1 MKPQHSLHL
10 KNLRLVC
17 IFLICIFT
25 FSSVSATKNITFSVD
40 LSLLVSQSKFNPGTD
55 IVYIRGTFNSWGTTT
70 PLTAA
75 GNNVYSVTIPL
86 ADNSY
91 QEYKYFINTTGAAG
105 GGWENNFPV
114 ASSGNRKIS
123 IGVNDLILATVVYND
138 ADMSQMK
145 STAHFNFYYTAQE
158 NSIIDDYS
166 TKLEKQYDRVTT
178 ALQCIPSEK
187 INIYIYKDLAQLHLA
202 NGYPEMQDWAT
213 GTAWGTKLIT
223 VVSPTKVDYN
233 GAVDVLV
240 HEFVHT
246 IEGWKTKVT
255 LPAWVN
261 EGVAAYYG
269 RQFST
274 KDWIKSVMIHQ
285 GKPNIADIWSGD
297 ASMGYAYSSI
307 IAYFIAKTKGEA
319 ALAKFIENMNY
330 TDIGYANLAAL
341 QTDWHAFLDVYLDN
355 QTTVNVKFSVDMADM
370 IAADYFHSTTDKV
383 YVKGSFNNW
392 ATQQLTL
399 ESGTIYSGTVAIK
412 RYNFF
417 DYKFYTNSATAPNS
431 GNELNSDETTLGN
444 RLLDVENSNK
454 TLTTVKFKS
463 TATTPV
469 TEIDMTPINNKINV
483 LKVHGKPWG
492 IPDFST
498 FNYSFNVLTSSQYD
512 VQKPVDSMPFDCGFV
527 STDGTINV
535 CTPTSSSQLAA
546 FKDINQAALYYLCQ
560 SYMYYFYQTR
570 NLPLL
575 FKIGFAAYE
584 SRANPTDAVIKTAV
598 NAFGGT
604 LTSFDVLNNPSTFT
618 SNNGFAVA
626 YAFGEFM
633 SVFKNWGYPNVITIN
648 STGFDV
654 ANWWGNVDNLK
665 GLLDDFNRYNF
676 ARFLQTE
683 ENKRVKVY
691 ETTHFKLF
699 TTPDVYAMNFVTL
712 SDSIESAYNEYV
724 RNYGFSA
731 SEKLSA
737 FSVTGCEDA
746 AIEGLTCDPSA
757 TGTGGTAW
765 SSGLHFTC
773 AWKADMV
780 EGVKH
785 LARHELGHSFQ
796 GFLPAG
802 PTTQWLMEGFAFF
815 SDGGPLNSDY
825 SNAGTGK
832 DFYKQLGIA
841 SLERG
846 TTFFGH
852 RPTYEDTKVYPGY
865 ETDYG
870 YKYLGYFFCDF
881 IYRKGGYA
889 AVKDVQLNDLEGY
902 KKIGYASGQ
911 AIMDAFYFDFDVRL
925 LNKNVATLI
934 TPAINTDETS
944 SSVTISWTPLS
955 ASVKLNVSV
964 STDNGATWTTVAANT
979 TATSC
984 NWNAGNYVGK
994 FRVKFSAPDVFDLQT
1009 TYGPFNKIDLAK
1021 PMVNYPIGNE
1031 YLIAGDTVAISWAN
1045 TTLSNLK
1052 IEFSGDDGTSWSTVN
1067 PAVTASAKT
1076 YNWIVPWTISN
1087 QCKIRISDAANA
1099 TNNDLSDTN
1108 FTILAPNLIGG
1119 PYLFDKNTVAL
1130 LHFDTDLNNRS
1141 NLSGKGVGSAQNIV
1155 SDATISPLLG
1165 NCYRTTS
1172 AVTIP
1177 HHANLS
1183 LTGDWTIEAWVKLT
1197 SFNPNGNMYLLTK
1210 PGDTDAY
1217 ASNYS
1222 LEINP
1227 WWGNIFHG
1235 FYFSDASSRI
1245 GISNYTPTLNQWYHV
1260 AFIRDTKTSEVKILI
1275 HDKNRTLVSSQTAAY
1290 TGSSTFVNIKDVLIG
1305 SGIDGYVDEVRISNV
1320 VRSFATSGTDRI
1332 KQDDLFTVSPNP
1344 TSGIIHLKLGDTRG
1358 SRVNVQV
1365 MNSNG
1370 QLVYETGADSNENKT
1385 LNLGNYSKGLYL
1397 IQIKD
1402 DLNYQTKK
1410 IIIK

>member
-1 MKPQHSLHL
+1 MKAFNPLLSGR
-10 KNLRLVC
+10 K
-17 IFLICIFT
+17 FLFVIS
-25 FSSVSATKNITFSVD
+25 FSFIALPFLFATKNIKFSVD
-40 LSLLVSQSKFNPGTD
+40 LSLLVSHSKFNPSTD
-55 IVYIRGTFNSWGTTT
+55 IVYIRGTFNNWETTT

-75 GNNVYSVTIPL
+75 GNNIYSVTIL
-86 ADNSY
+86 LTDDSWY
-91 QEYKYFINTTGAAG
+91 EYKYFINTSGAANS
-105 GGWENNFPV
+105 GWETNFPIT
-114 ASSGNRKIS
+114 SSGNRRIY
-123 IGVNDLILATVVYND
+123 IGVNDLTLPTVYYND
-138 ADMSQMK
+138 GEMDKVK
-145 STAHFNFYYTAQE
+145 STTHFTIYYTAYDNSYIDE
-158 NSIIDDYS
+158 FASRIEKCYNIISNSIQS
-166 TKLEKQYDRVTT
+166 FPT
-178 ALQCIPSEK
+178 AK
-187 INIYIYKDLAQLHLA
+187 TNIYLYKDLDQLHIA
-202 NGYPEMQDWAT
+202 CGYPEN
-213 GTAWGTKLIT
+213 GPSSIGSAWGATLIT
-223 VVSPTKVDYN
+223 MLAPSKSSLDDALGLFT
-233 GAVDVLV
+233 
-240 HEFVHT
+240 HEFTHCL
-246 IEGWKTKVT
+246 IASKTKVT
-255 LPAWVN
+255 LPAWIN
-261 EGVAAYYG
+261 EGVASYYG

-274 KDWIKSVMIHQ
+274 KDWIKTMMDQQ
-285 GKPNIADIWSGD
+285 GKPNIADIWNGN
-297 ASMGYAYSSI
+297 MGYAYSGILAYYI
-307 IAYFIAKTKGEA
+307 IKTKGEA
-319 ALAKFIENMNY
+319 AMAKFIENMNY

-341 QTDWHAFLDVYLDN
+341 QTDWHAFLDVYLDY

-370 IAADYFHSTTDKV
+370 IGAKYFNTATDKV
-383 YVKGSFNNW
+383 FVNTRGTLSDW
-392 ATQQLTL
+392 SLRQMTL
-399 ESGTIYSGTVAIK
+399 ESGTVYSVTLPFN

-417 DYKFYTNSATAPNS
+417 EYKFSTNSSTAPN
-431 GNELNSDETTLGN
+431 GGYELKVDDTTIGS

-469 TEIDMTPINNKINV
+469 TEIDMTSINKKINV
-483 LKVHGKPWG
+483 LKVHGKPWET
-492 IPDFST
+492 PDFST
-498 FNYSFNVLTSSQYD
+498 FKYFFNVLTPSEFEA
-512 VQKPVDSMPFDCGFV
+512 QKPVDSMPFDCGFV

-535 CTPTSSSQLAA
+535 CTPTTSSQLVV

-584 SRANPTDAVIKTAV
+584 SGANPTDAVIKTAV

-911 AIMDAFYFDFDVRL
+911 DILDAFYFDFDVRL

-934 TPAINTDETS
+934 TPTMNVDETS
-944 SSVTISWTPLS
+944 STVNISWTPLS
-955 ASVKLNVSV
+955 TSVKLNVAV

-984 NWNAGNYVGK
+984 SWNAGNYVGK
-994 FRVKFSAPDVFDLQT
+994 FRVKFSAPDVFDYQT
-1009 TYGPFNKIDLAK
+1009 IYGPFNKIDLAK
-1021 PMVNYPIGNE
+1021 PMINFPIGNE
-1031 YLIAGDTVAISWAN
+1031 YLIAGDTVAISWGN
-1045 TTLSNLK
+1045 TTLSNFK
-1052 IEFSGDDGTSWSTVN
+1052 IEFSGDNGSSWTTVN
-1067 PAVTASAKT
+1067 PAVTASVKT
-1076 YNWIVPWTISN
+1076 YKWIVPWTISN
-1087 QCKIRISDAANA
+1087 QCKIRISDAANG
-1099 TNNDLSDTN
+1099 TNNDLSDHN
-1108 FTILAPNLIGG
+1108 FTILAPNQIGG
-1119 PYLFDKNTVAL
+1119 PYLLDKNTVL
-1130 LHFDTDLNNRS
+1130 LMHFDTDLNNRS
-1141 NLSGKGVGSAQNIV
+1141 NLSGNGVGSAQNIV
-1155 SDATISPLLG
+1155 SDETMSPQLG

-1172 AVTIP
+1172 AVTVP

-1227 WWGNIFHG
+1227 WWGNVFHG

-1245 GISNYTPTLNQWYHV
+1245 GISNYAPTLNQWYHV
-1260 AFIRDTKTSEVKILI
+1260 AFIRDTKTSQIKIMI
-1275 HDKNRTLVSSQTAAY
+1275 HDKSRTLVASQTASY
-1290 TGSSTFVNIKDVLIG
+1290 TGTATFTNTKDLLIG
-1305 SGIDGYVDEVRISNV
+1305 SGIDGYVDEVRISNII
-1320 VRSFATSGTDRI
+1320 RSFTSTPVNSPI
-1332 KQDDLFTVSPNP
+1332 ENELLSVFPNP
-1344 TSGIIHLKLGDTRG
+1344 SNGRVQLHLQSEALNAELSVFSLD
-1358 SRVNVQV
+1358 
-1365 MNSNG
+1365 G
-1370 QLVYETGADSNENKT
+1370 QLVIRKRVTNT
-1385 LNLGNYSKGLYL
+1385 LDFTLDLTSVSKGVYFIHIADNNKNQIVKL
-1397 IQIKD
+1397 IIQ
-1402 DLNYQTKK
+1402 
-1410 IIIK
+1410 